1 MSQLGF
7 QTSGVRVKHRNR
19 TRSCLAVLIAAVVLL
34 GGAGLVAIKGR
45 EWLESAF
52 ATPDYTGQG
61 SGSVTIQVTN
71 SQTATDIGYTLEEKD
86 VVKSAEAFIK
96 AAKREPRS
104 RSIQPGYYQLRV
116 QMSGEAALALLLD
129 PNARERSEVTVPE
142 GRRLTSAI
150 QELATGTGLPKADFD
165 AVLKQPDSL
174 ELPSY
179 AKGRP
184 EGFLFPARYPTD
196 PGTTAEAV
204 LFDMVKRYKEEAVRL
219 DLEARAKELGYSPL
233 QVVTIASLIEA
244 EVRQPDDFPKVA
256 RVIYNRLSDKQH
268 PWLRKLQFD
277 STVHYA
283 VGKAGNVATTRADRA
298 NKSPYNTYVHAG
310 LPPGPINS
318 PGAKALEAALNPAD
332 GGWLYFVAVN
342 PDTGETKFAS
352 SSAEHEKNVKEFQAW
367 CRKHKDRC

>member
-19 TRSCLAVLIAAVVLL
+19 ARSCLAVLIAAVVLL
-34 GGAGLVAIKGR
+34 GGAGVLAVKGR
-45 EWLESAF
+45 AWLESAL

-61 SGSVTIQVTN
+61 SGSVTIQITN

-104 RSIQPGYYQLRV
+104 RSIQPGYYKLRA

-129 PNARERSEVTVPE
+129 PDSREQSEVNVPE
-142 GRRLTSAI
+142 GRRMSTAI
-150 QELATGTGLPKADFD
+150 KELAARTGLPKADFD
-165 AVLKQPDSL
+165 AVLKQPESL
-174 ELPSY
+174 ELPKY

-184 EGFLFPARYPTD
+184 EGFLFPATYPTD
-196 PGTTAEAV
+196 PGTTAEDI
-204 LFDMVKRYKEEAVRL
+204 LFAMVQRYKEEATRL
-219 DLEARAKELGYSPL
+219 QLEARAQDLGYTPL
-233 QVVTIASLIEA
+233 EVVTIASLIEA

-256 RVIYNRLSDKQH
+256 RVIYNRLGDKQH
-268 PWLRKLQFD
+268 PWLQRLQFD

-283 VGKAGNVATTRADRA
+283 VNKAGNVATTPTDRA
-298 NKSPYNTYVHAG
+298 NRSPYNTYVHKG

-332 GGWLYFVAVN
+332 GNWRYFVAVN
-342 PDTGETKFAS
+342 PDTGETKFAATS
-352 SSAEHEKNVKEFQAW
+352 VEHERNVKEFQAW

>member
-1 MSQLGF
+1 
-7 QTSGVRVKHRNR
+7 V
-19 TRSCLAVLIAAVVLL
+19 AVLVAAVLLL
-34 GGAGLVAIKGR
+34 GGAGVVAFKGR

-61 SGSVTIQVTN
+61 TGSVTIQVTN

-104 RSIQPGYYQLRV
+104 RSIQPGYYVLRT

-129 PNARERSEVTVPE
+129 PDSRERSEVIIPE
-142 GRRLTSAI
+142 GRRVSTAI

-165 AVLKQPDSL
+165 AVLKHPETL
-174 ELPSY
+174 ELPAY
-179 AKGRP
+179 AKNRP
-184 EGFLFPARYPTD
+184 EGFLFPAKYPTD
-196 PGTTAEAV
+196 PGTTAEDV
-204 LFDMVKRYKEEAVRL
+204 LFHMVQRYKEEATAL
-219 DLEARAKELGYSPL
+219 NLEARAQDLGYTPL
-233 QVVTIASLIEA
+233 QVVTVASLIEA

-256 RVIYNRLSDKQH
+256 RVIYNRLGDKQH
-268 PWLRKLQFD
+268 PWLQKLQFD

-283 VGKAGNVATTRADRA
+283 VNKAGNVATTAADRA
-298 NKSPYNTYVHAG
+298 NKSPYNTYVHKG
-310 LPPGPINS
+310 LPPAPINS
-318 PGAKALEAALNPAD
+318 PGKAALEAALNPAD
-332 GGWLYFVAVN
+332 GDWVYFVATN

-352 SSAEHEKNVKEFQAW
+352 TSAEHEKNVKEFQAW

>member
-1 MSQLGF
+1 VSQLGF

-19 TRSCLAVLIAAVVLL
+19 ARSCLAVVIAAVVLI
-34 GGAGLVAIKGR
+34 GAAGVLAIKGR
-45 EWLESAF
+45 DWLESAF

-61 SGSVTIQVTN
+61 TGSVTIQVSN

-104 RSIQPGYYQLRV
+104 RSIQPGYYQLRA

-129 PNARERSEVTVPE
+129 PEARERSEVTVPE
-142 GRRLTSAI
+142 GRRLTSAV
-150 QELATGTGLPKADFD
+150 QELATRTGLPKADFD
-165 AVLKQPDSL
+165 AVLKQPESL
-174 ELPSY
+174 ELPAY

-184 EGFLFPARYPTD
+184 EGFLFPAKYPTD
-196 PGTTAEAV
+196 PGTTAEDV
-204 LFDMVKRYKEEAVRL
+204 LFAMVQRYKEESTRL
-219 DLEARAKELGYSPL
+219 QLEARAQELGYSPL
-233 QVVTIASLIEA
+233 EVVTVASLIEA

-256 RVIYNRLSDKQH
+256 RVIYNRLGDKQH
-268 PWLRKLQFD
+268 PWLQKLQFD

-283 VGKAGNVATTRADRA
+283 VNKAGNVATTAADRA
-298 NKSPYNTYVHAG
+298 NKSPYNTYVHKG

-318 PGAKALEAALNPAD
+318 PGAKALEAALSPAD
-332 GGWLYFVAVN
+332 GDWLYFVAVN

-352 SSAEHEKNVKEFQAW
+352 TNSEHDKNVKEFQAW